1 MSSTLIPV
9 ITQVGLQA
17 VFNASNSG
25 LQAEITEI
33 ALGDQAW
40 EPDSFATALKN
51 ERRRVPISNGERI
64 APTQIHIT
72 AIEDGTQLGYWVREI
87 GFYLADGSL
96 LAIWSHKTQ
105 ALAYKA
111 AGVDLLLAFDM
122 ALAALPA
129 ESVTVV
135 GTGGVSLPPATTT
148 KLGVM
153 RFATTTESKAGTV
166 TDEAV
171 TPKGL
176 RSHGDARYSKLAHK
190 HDAAYAA
197 LSHQHTW
204 NEVNDKP
211 ASFPASA
218 HNHDDRYVVLS
229 GAPRAVYVDV
239 RSTGNTSS
247 SSTALNWA
255 LAIHPDSGF
264 NENDHIIV
272 LYRNRYVRGTGNG
285 SAWWTDDR
293 TTTLIKA
300 GSWRAIATSNNG
312 YWG

>member
-1 MSSTLIPV
+1 MSNTLIPV
-9 ITQVGLQA
+9 ITQAGLQA

-33 ALGDQAW
+33 ALGDQGW
-40 EPDSFATALKN
+40 QPDSAAVGLRN
-51 ERRRVPISNGERI
+51 ERRRIQISNGERI

-72 AIEDGTQLGYWVREI
+72 AVEDGTQLEYWVREV

-96 LAIWSHKTQ
+96 LAIWSHETQ

-135 GTGGVSLPPATTT
+135 GTGGVSLPPATTV

-153 RFATTTESKAGTV
+153 RFATTTEAKAGTIH
-166 TDEAV
+166 DKAV
-171 TPKGL
+171 TPKGM
-176 RSHGDARYSKLAHK
+176 RTHGDSRYAK
-190 HDAAYAA
+190 
-197 LSHQHTW
+197 LSHEHTW
-204 NEVNDKP
+204 DEVNDKP
-211 ASFPASA
+211 ASFPPST

-229 GAPRAVYVDV
+229 DAPRAVYVDV
-239 RSTGNTSS
+239 RSTGNTADAW
-247 SSTALNWA
+247 TALNWA

-264 NENDHIIV
+264 GDNDHIIV
-272 LYRNRYVRGTGNG
+272 LFRNRYVRGTGNG

-293 TTTLIKA
+293 TTTFIKA
-300 GSWRAIATSNNG
+300 GSWRAITTSTNG

>member
-1 MSSTLIPV
+1 MSNTLIPV

-33 ALGDQAW
+33 ALGDQGW
-40 EPDSFATALKN
+40 QPDNAATGLRN
-51 ERRRVPISNGERI
+51 ERRRIQISNGERI

-72 AIEDGTQLGYWVREI
+72 AVEDGTQLEYWVREV

-96 LAIWSHKTQ
+96 LAIWSHETQ

-135 GTGGVSLPPATTT
+135 GTGGVSLPPATTV

-153 RFATTTESKAGTV
+153 RFATTTEAKAGTIH
-166 TDEAV
+166 DKAV
-171 TPKGL
+171 TPKGM
-176 RSHGDARYSKLAHK
+176 RTHGDARYSKLSHK

-197 LSHQHTW
+197 LSHKH
-204 NEVNDKP
+204 D
-211 ASFPASA
+211 SA
-218 HNHDDRYVVLS
+218 YAALSHLHDDRYIQLS
-229 GAPRAVYVDV
+229 DAPRAVYVDV
-239 RSTGNTSS
+239 RSTGNTANA
-247 SSTALNWA
+247 STALNWA
-255 LAIHPDSGF
+255 LAIHPNSGF
-264 NENDHIIV
+264 SNNDHIIV

-293 TTTLIKA
+293 TTTFIKA
-300 GSWRAIATSNNG
+300 GSWRAIATSTNG